1 MDEQEARA
9 IFARMS
15 GAGVPPSRVSVEAA
29 RTSGRRKLRRRRAA
43 LSGTPAVAVAVVA
56 LLAGGILP
64 GFHAREPHQSTPPA
78 AGSPPPPTRAF
89 DPLVPYATLGWLPDG
104 GKVLDGTT
112 DRHFQFLDAGTTS
125 AADWLLSVFSE
136 GRCNLTAEQILQ
148 RLRQGMKPSLKC
160 TVGPGSAQI
169 LTVKAQAPSVHG
181 RLAFSTGH
189 GLVWEYTRGSW
200 ATLQD
205 SERRPSLTRIVRVA
219 AGVTFG
225 RPQPALEYPF
235 QLTGL
240 PAAWQISG
248 VHFEPDQ
255 GIMRGRSISLGPPR
269 DFEGV
274 TFDATLATPRS
285 YCSFFPGGQSQ
296 RRTINGIAVIVT
308 RTPGRRH
315 VPVTYQVCAAHAR
328 GLDVLLS
335 TYGPQRPRAVSI
347 FTHNL
352 RILGSDPARWT
363 TRPLG

>member
-15 GAGVPPSRVSVEAA
+15 GADVPPSRVSVEAA

-64 GFHAREPHQSTPPA
+64 GFHAHQPHQSAPP

-89 DPLVPYATLGWLPDG
+89 DPLVPYATLGWLPAG
-104 GKVLDGTT
+104 ENVLEGTT
-112 DRHFQFLDAGTTS
+112 DRHSQFLEAGPKGAVS
-125 AADWLLSVFSE
+125 WLLSVFSE
-136 GRCNLTAEQILQ
+136 GRCNLTAGQVLQ
-148 RLRQGMKPSLKC
+148 RLHQGMEPSLSC
-160 TVGPGSAQI
+160 STGPGAAQT
-169 LTVKAQAPSVHG
+169 LTVKGQAPPVHG
-181 RLAFSTGH
+181 RPAFRIGR

-200 ATLQD
+200 ATLQGSD
-205 SERRPSLTRIVRVA
+205 RRPGLAVMDRIA
-219 AGVTFG
+219 AGTAFG

-240 PAAWQISG
+240 PAAWRITG
-248 VHFEPDQ
+248 VGFEADH
-255 GIMRGRSISLGPPR
+255 GIMRGRSVSLTAPGAPP
-269 DFEGV
+269 V
-274 TFDATLATPRS
+274 VLDAPPATPSS
-285 YCSFFPGGQSQ
+285 YCVFSPGGQSQ

-308 RTPGRRH
+308 LTPGHGH
-315 VPVTYQVCAAHAR
+315 VPAAYNVCAAHAR
-328 GLDVLLS
+328 GLFVSLS
-335 TYGPQRPRAVSI
+335 TYGSKRPRAVSI

-363 TRPLG
+363 TQPLS